1 MMKFFLRFI
10 VLLLLFISAA
20 GMVVQAS
27 EQPDFNTAPTTRN
40 GEKWRIAYYEGGEY
54 INYQQVLTATVR
66 GLIELGWTKSIDIP
80 PQHGE
85 QTKDLWDWL
94 VTNIESDYLEF
105 VANGHYSA
113 NWDDDAR
120 NKMAEEIITR
130 LETQNDID
138 LIIAMGTW
146 AGKDLANAK
155 HSTPTIVLSTSDP
168 ISAGIIK
175 SVDDSGFNHVHA
187 HVDPDRWERQIRLF
201 HEIIGFD
208 SLGVAYEDTVNGRS
222 YAAIDV
228 IEKAAKDRGFEIVR
242 CYTESDI
249 SDLQIAADG
258 VKECFEQLAKKADAI
273 YVTEQGGI
281 TSKSIPE
288 LVAIA
293 NKNRI
298 PTFAQYG
305 SEMVKYGFL
314 VSTSTAGYKY
324 VGEFHALTIAK
335 VLNGAKPNQLDQLF
349 EEPPKIA
356 INLKTA
362 EIIGFNPPLIILGA
376 TDEIFQTIETPK

>member
-1 MMKFFLRFI
+1 MKFLLRFA
-10 VLLLLFISAA
+10 VLIFIFFALTTGLVA
-20 GMVVQAS
+20 QAS
-27 EQPDFNTAPTTRN
+27 EKIDFSTTPTTHN
-40 GEKWRIAYYEGGEY
+40 GKKWRIAYYEGGEY

-66 GLIELGWTKSIDIP
+66 GLMELGWIKNIDIP
-80 PQHGE
+80 TQHGE
-85 QTKDLWDWL
+85 QTKDLWNWL
-94 VTNIESDYLEF
+94 ATNVESDYLEF
-105 VANGHYSA
+105 TAHYSA

-120 NKMAEEIITR
+120 KEIAEEIITR
-130 LETQNDID
+130 LKTQNDID
-138 LIIAMGTW
+138 LVIAMGTW
-146 AGKDLANAK
+146 AGKDLANEK
-155 HSTPTIVLSTSDP
+155 HNTPTIVLSTSDP

-175 SVDDSGFNHVHA
+175 SVNDSGFSHVNA

-201 HEIIGFD
+201 HEIIGFS
-208 SLGVAYEDTVNGRS
+208 SLGVAYEDSVDGRS
-222 YAAIDV
+222 YAAIEIV
-228 IEKAAKDRGFEIVR
+228 EKVAKERGFKIVR
-242 CYTESDI
+242 CYTKSDI
-249 SDLQIAADG
+249 SDTQIAADS
-258 VKECFEQLAKKADAI
+258 VKECFEELSKKSDAI

-281 TSKSIPE
+281 NNKSIPE
-288 LVAIA
+288 LVAIT

-314 VSTSTAGYKY
+314 VSTSTAGFRY

-335 VLNGAKPNQLDQLF
+335 VFNGAKPNQLDQLF

-376 TDEIFQTIETPK
+376 ADEIFQTIETPK

>member
-1 MMKFFLRFI
+1 MKLILRSI
-10 VLLLLFISAA
+10 VLLLFLISAA
-20 GMVVQAS
+20 WPTAQAA
-27 EQPDFNTAPTTRN
+27 ERPDFDTAPTTRN
-40 GEKWRIAYYEGGEY
+40 GAKWRIAYYEGGEY

-66 GLIELGWTKSIDIP
+66 GLIELGWIENIDIP
-80 PQHGE
+80 PQQGE
-85 QTKDLWDWL
+85 QTKDLWAWL
-94 VTNIESDYLEF
+94 VTNIKSDYLEF

-113 NWDDDAR
+113 NWNDDAR
-120 NKMAEEIITR
+120 KEIAEELITR
-130 LETQNDID
+130 LKTKNDID
-138 LIIAMGTW
+138 LVIAMGTW
-146 AGKDLANAK
+146 AGKDLANSN
-155 HSTPTIVLSTSDP
+155 HSIPTMVLSTSDP

-175 SVDDSGFNHVHA
+175 SIENSGLNHVHA

-201 HEIIGFD
+201 HEIIKFN
-208 SLGVAYEDTVNGRS
+208 SLGIAYEDTVDGRS

-228 IEKAAKDRGFEIVR
+228 VEKVAKERGFEIIR
-242 CYTESDI
+242 CYTKSDI
-249 SDLQIAADG
+249 SDNEIASKS
-258 VKECFEQLAKKADAI
+258 VKECFEQLTKKSDAI

-281 TSKSIPE
+281 NKKSIPE
-288 LVAIA
+288 LVEIT

-314 VSTSTAGYKY
+314 VSTSTAGFKY
-324 VGEFHALTIAK
+324 VGEFHAMTFAK
-335 VLNGAKPNQLDQLF
+335 VFNGAQPNQLNQLF

-376 TDEIFQTIETPK
+376 ADEIFQTIETPK